1 MEGALKLSVRI
12 QQRRDAAGNWA
23 SRNPTLAQGE
33 IGFVTGSTD
42 FKVGDGTTPW
52 NALAPWSPTKGA
64 PKLVSIADNC
74 WGSAPDSKAAAST
87 AGTSKRFFNI
97 GVGATNIQTAWHHW
111 YTDMDGGEYDLDPS
125 GPITFSASLEVISS
139 TSPGTVVGQLWRLT
153 FGGRTTP
160 ILDPG
165 GQILSDPLGL
175 SLAAGDVIAVRTY
188 LSSGTAYA
196 PELTWGNASTGV
208 PGGFTAGSDLTAPG
222 SAAIPDSTGYYYG
235 PANVLGYPDDAN
247 NAKSV
252 LALGDSIGHG
262 GGDISWTYTIPTK
275 MWGFLPRALSGKAG
289 LLNLAIGGDE
299 ATLFQ
304 GTNGSFRRI
313 SVAGRTNSA
322 IIEYGANDLGAG
334 VSAASLEAA
343 VLDLA
348 SKLRRLGIS
357 KVFLLTIVPR
367 STSTDNW
374 ATITNQTTDPS
385 NPQRVLYN
393 TWVRAKCPVDPETKA
408 AVAVGTPGALL
419 AGSFGHPITGMF
431 DVAATVE
438 SSLNSG
444 LWAPASR
451 VATGSMASG
460 DFILT
465 TSSTTF
471 SSANQESGGDKG
483 LEFILSGAGASGAA
497 LRGSLAKY
505 QSNTSYQTN
514 TIASTTVTDAALTIG
529 PMTEEGVHPTSRG
542 HNLMAAAIDTALL

>member
-1 MEGALKLSVRI
+1 MSATRI
-12 QQRRDAAGNWA
+12 QQRRDTAANWA
-23 SRNPTLAQGE
+23 SVNPTLAQGE
-33 IGFVTGSTD
+33 IGFVTDSTD
-42 FKVGDGTTPW
+42 FKVGDGVTSW
-52 NALAPWSPTKGA
+52 KALAPWSPNSIKGA
-64 PKLVSIADNC
+64 SKLVSIADNC

-87 AGTSKRFFNI
+87 AGTSERFFNI

-125 GPITFSASLEVISS
+125 GPIEFSASLRVVSS
-139 TSPGTVVGQLWRLT
+139 SNPGTVTNQLWRLT
-153 FGGRTTP
+153 FGGRTMAT
-160 ILDPG
+160 LDPG

-208 PGGFTAGSDLTAPG
+208 PGGFTAGADLTAPG
-222 SAAIPDSTGYYYG
+222 SAAIPNSTGYYYG

-262 GGDISWTYTIPTK
+262 GGDISWTYTIPTR

-289 LLNLAIGGDE
+289 LLNLAVGGDE

-313 SVAGRTNSA
+313 SAAGRANSA

-334 VSAASLEAA
+334 VSAASLEAV

-367 STSTDNW
+367 STSTDYW
-374 ATITNQTTDPS
+374 ATTANQTTDPS

-393 TWVRAKCPVDPETKA
+393 TWIRAKCPVQPDTKA

-419 AGSFGHPITGMF
+419 AGSFGHPVTDTF

-451 VATGSMASG
+451 VTTGSMTASG
-460 DFILT
+460 FVLN
-465 TSSTTF
+465 TSSTF
-471 SSANQESGGDKG
+471 SSTPQEQGGDRG
-483 LEFILSGAGASGAA
+483 LEFILAGAGASGAA

-505 QSNTSYQTN
+505 QGATSYQTN
-514 TIASTTVTDAALTIG
+514 AIASTTVTDAPLVVG
-529 PMTEEGVHPTSRG
+529 PMTPEGVHPTSRG